1 MGFRERCVPFAGDQC
16 RPWQVGFH
24 VGDIYGH
31 DISLVVF
38 SLCFFYGDYLSIIYV
53 FLVMIYIYI
62 YICHLLV
69 YLSMVNRFIN
79 QLLSWG
85 LRLVDV
91 ANTSLGGTMALV
103 LILAMCNILTGISPD
118 NEMCFPGTA
127 ERSDII

>member
-1 MGFRERCVPFAGDQC
+1 M
-16 RPWQVGFH
+16 
-24 VGDIYGH
+24 
-31 DISLVVF
+31 
-38 SLCFFYGDYLSIIYV
+38 
-53 FLVMIYIYI
+53 VMIYLWSSFLYVFSMVIIYLSSMFFGHDI